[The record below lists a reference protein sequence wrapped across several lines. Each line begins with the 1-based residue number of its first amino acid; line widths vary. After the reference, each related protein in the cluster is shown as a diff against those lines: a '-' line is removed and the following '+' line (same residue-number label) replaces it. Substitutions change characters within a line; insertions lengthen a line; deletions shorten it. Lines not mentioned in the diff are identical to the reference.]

1 MTTITALEKPEFAHS
16 QQLVFFVDLLGSSA
30 VVSGSHPQRVESLTQ
45 MLHDVSLAK
54 RNFDITKA
62 KSFRNEV
69 IFAMPAIST
78 FSDNVLISFNIDEM
92 STEMD
97 SPIKEAFWV
106 AQTLIGRLA
115 LDALRIGFLIRGGA
129 TLNSLYHHEGVAIGQ
144 GLIEAYNLE
153 RKVSHYPRIAVSRKI
168 YSRGSFEEIV
178 TDEDGVKHF
187 DYMSEL
193 LRLISDPARLEVA
206 IQQAKKNVE
215 YFEER
220 EEWNQMSKWVWMFK
234 KLEDEKRQRA
244 LP

>member
-1 MTTITALEKPEFAHS
+1 MTSITTLEKPEFAHS

-30 VVSGSHPQRVESLTQ
+30 VVSDSAHQRVKSLTQ

-62 KSFRNEV
+62 KSWRKEV
-69 IFAMPAIST
+69 TFAMPAVST

-92 STEMD
+92 SAEMD

-115 LDALRIGFLIRGGA
+115 LDALQIGFLIRGGA
-129 TLNSLYHHEGVAIGQ
+129 TLNSLYHHDGVAIGQ
-144 GLIEAYNLE
+144 GLIEAYRLE
-153 RKVSHYPRIAVSRKI
+153 RTVAHYPRIAVSRKI
-168 YSRGSFEEIV
+168 YSKGSFEEIV

-193 LRLISDPARLEVA
+193 LRLMSEPARLEAA
-206 IQQAKKNVE
+206 IDQAKKNVDC
-215 YFEER
+215 FEEC